1 MPRRAPRGAG
11 RLDPPAR
18 KGAGEPSPAA
28 TAPRGPNGGG
38 TSVTRRGGVAK
49 QRGRLRLA
57 ASGSGRVLRRRAA
70 SRHAPR
76 RRQAAA
82 MAVCARLCGVG
93 PARGCRRRGAAREQR
108 RGGGGDSEPDT
119 DTDPEEAGG
128 GGGTS
133 AEDDELTER
142 IECARPAPH
151 PAEVGPNGRAPM
163 SLLELPPE
171 LLVQIFGSLPGT
183 DLPSLARVCT
193 TFRRILR
200 TDTIWRRR
208 CREGTACWGGGLW
221 GALGWLGRRWGRW
234 VQGLGT
240 SWEKGVPWE
249 GVQRGIS
256 GGGKG

>member
-1 MPRRAPRGAG
+1 M
-11 RLDPPAR
+11 
-18 KGAGEPSPAA
+18 
-28 TAPRGPNGGG
+28 
-38 TSVTRRGGVAK
+38 
-49 QRGRLRLA
+49 A
-57 ASGSGRVLRRRAA
+57 ASGSGRVLRRRSAP
-70 SRHAPR
+70 RHAPR
-76 RRQAAA
+76 RRPAAA

-128 GGGTS
+128 GGGAS

-208 CREGTACWGGGLW
+208 CREGTACWGVMGRTGVAGEEMGPVGAGPGNVLAGG
-221 GALGWLGRRWGRW
+221 GW
-234 VQGLGT
+234 
-240 SWEKGVPWE
+240 
-249 GVQRGIS
+249 RGIS

>member
-1 MPRRAPRGAG
+1 
-11 RLDPPAR
+11 
-18 KGAGEPSPAA
+18 
-28 TAPRGPNGGG
+28 
-38 TSVTRRGGVAK
+38 
-49 QRGRLRLA
+49 
-57 ASGSGRVLRRRAA
+57 
-70 SRHAPR
+70 
-76 RRQAAA
+76 